1 MHAKKFIFC
10 VPEYLENEKS
20 FDGSFFMVY
29 ISFPLSL
36 VSYKLYKVISD
47 RSEKYRYK
55 WYKAL
60 IS

>member
-55 WYKAL
+55 
-60 IS
+60 